1 MLPRIKVLWDLAELY
16 LGVVCLRFGLH
27 VARLWQRPEQAL
39 HIRNRHAA
47 EALILASLPRW
58 WSGGH
63 HRRVDLGPSRWGWD
77 GVLELE
83 APLAITELC
92 TWQGGRHG
100 TP

>member
-58 WSGGH
+58 CSIVHLMDWRGEIGGCTCE
-63 HRRVDLGPSRWGWD
+63 DL
-77 GVLELE
+77 
-83 APLAITELC
+83 T
-92 TWQGGRHG
+92 
-100 TP
+100 